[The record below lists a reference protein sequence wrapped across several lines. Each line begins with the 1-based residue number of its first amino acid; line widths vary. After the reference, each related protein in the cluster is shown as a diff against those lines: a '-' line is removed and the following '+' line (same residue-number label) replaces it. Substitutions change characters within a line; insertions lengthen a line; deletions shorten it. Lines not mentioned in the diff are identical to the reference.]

1 MILFITLDMASTS
14 GIEVIPA
21 STFASFSAE
30 AGGASGLFCRFIC
43 RADNLGH
50 LTGDWRVSICSDS
63 KIVTSFMGTQLFNAA
78 QISEYAF
85 TQEILAKDISFPVN
99 NTVTPWKDVDVQ
111 VAEHSLAVSGGREGD
126 GAASF
131 LRLLKET
138 YESTHQAGACTR
150 EVGYFDNWLK

>member
-1 MILFITLDMASTS
+1 MQLWVLNLFVTLDMASTP

-30 AGGASGLFCRFIC
+30 ARGTGSLSCRFIC
-43 RADNLGH
+43 RADSLGH

-63 KIVTSFMGTQLFNAA
+63 KIVTSFMGTQLFNAV
-78 QISEYAF
+78 QLSEYGF
-85 TQEILAKDISFPVN
+85 TQETLAKDISFPVN
-99 NTVTPWKDVDVQ
+99 NTVTPWKDADVQ

-150 EVGYFDNWLK
+150 EVGHF